1 MTDKSDKIVVTI
13 EWEGG
18 SYTGEVCDG
27 IPARPTKYQRLRESF
42 RKLIV
47 QLNRNAPIELFI
59 KLTSGHAGN
68 HCQDTVD
75 WEAHRSVNMSSVF
88 WLGERLIKQIL

>member
-27 IPARPTKYQRLRESF
+27 IPARPTKYQALTRVLKFPLSQSIG
-42 RKLIV
+42 IV
-47 QLNRNAPIELFI
+47 PI
-59 KLTSGHAGN
+59 
-68 HCQDTVD
+68 
-75 WEAHRSVNMSSVF
+75 R
-88 WLGERLIKQIL
+88 